1 MLPKIPLVKQA
12 IESLYDGKAII
23 EEARKRKNEKN
34 VTVSEWVVVAEDIPC
49 RVSYKTLSAAEK
61 SDTADTIAQA
71 ITLFT
76 APDIDVKPSY
86 RHSSRRFWQDGG
98 CREMRFFCSG
108 IPAVYDSHQ
117 EIPLARREEH
127 P

>member
-12 IESLYDGKAII
+12 IESLYDGRAII

-34 VTVSEWVVVAEDIPC
+34 VTVSEWAVVAEDIPC

-61 SDTADTIAQA
+61 SDMADTITQA

-76 APDIDVKPSY
+76 APNIDVKPG
-86 RHSSRRFWQDGG
+86 SRITVRQRG
-98 CREMRFFCSG
+98 REMKFSCSG

-117 EIPLARREEH
+117 EIPLTRIEEH

>member
-1 MLPKIPLVKQA
+1 MLPKISLVKSA
-12 IESLYDGKAII
+12 IEHLYDGVATI
-23 EEARKRKNEKN
+23 EEVRKRKNEKN
-34 VTVSEWVVVAEDIPC
+34 IMVTEWVVVATDLPC
-49 RVSYKTLSAAEK
+49 RVSYKTLVPAVE

-76 APDIDVKPSY
+76 SPDIIVLPG
-86 RHSSRRFWQDGG
+86 SRITVRQRG
-98 CREMRFFCSG
+98 REMKFSCSG

-117 EIPLARREEH
+117 EIPMARREEH

>member
-12 IESLYDGKAII
+12 IESLYDGKAVI

-34 VTVSEWVVVAEDIPC
+34 VTVSEWAVVAEDIPC
-49 RVSYKTLSAAEK
+49 RVSYKTLSSAEK
-61 SDTADTIAQA
+61 SDTANGITQA

-76 APDIDVKPSY
+76 APDIDVKPG
-86 RHSSRRFWQDGG
+86 SRITVRQRG
-98 CREMRFFCSG
+98 REMKFSCSG

-117 EIPLARREEH
+117 EIPMTRREEH

>member
-12 IESLYDGKAII
+12 IESLYDGKAVI

-34 VTVSEWVVVAEDIPC
+34 VTVSEWAVVAEDIPC
-49 RVSYKTLSAAEK
+49 RVSYKTLSSAEK
-61 SDTADTIAQA
+61 SDTADGIAQA

-76 APDIDVKPSY
+76 SPDIIVLPG
-86 RHSSRRFWQDGG
+86 SRITVRQRG
-98 CREMRFFCSG
+98 REMKFSCSG

-117 EIPLARREEH
+117 EIPLTRREEH

>member
-1 MLPKIPLVKQA
+1 MLPKIPMVRSA
-12 IESLYDGKAII
+12 VERLYDGIATI

-34 VTVSEWVVVAEDIPC
+34 VTVSVWAVVAEEIPC

-61 SDTADTIAQA
+61 SDTADTIAMA

-76 APDIDVKPSY
+76 APDIDVLPG
-86 RHSSRRFWQDGG
+86 SRITVRQRG
-98 CREMRFFCSG
+98 REMTFSSSG

-117 EIPLARREEH
+117 EIPMTRREEH

>member
-76 APDIDVKPSY
+76 APDIDVKPGSHITV
-86 RHSSRRFWQDGG
+86 RQRG
-98 CREMRFFCSG
+98 REMRFFCSG

>member
-1 MLPKIPLVKQA
+1 MLPKISLVKSA
-12 IESLYDGKAII
+12 IEHLYDGVATIK
-23 EEARKRKNEKN
+23 EVRKRKNEKN
-34 VTVSEWVVVAEDIPC
+34 IMVTEWVVVATDLPC
-49 RVSYKTLSAAEK
+49 RVSYKTLAPAVG

-76 APDIDVKPSY
+76 APDIDVKPG
-86 RHSSRRFWQDGG
+86 SRITVRQRG
-98 CREMRFFCSG
+98 REMKFSSSG

-117 EIPLARREEH
+117 EIPLARIEEH

>member
-12 IESLYDGKAII
+12 IESLYDGKAVI

-49 RVSYKTLSAAEK
+49 RVSYKTISAAEK

-76 APDIDVKPSY
+76 SPDIIVLPG
-86 RHSSRRFWQDGG
+86 SRITVRQRG
-98 CREMRFFCSG
+98 REMKFSCSG

>member
-1 MLPKIPLVKQA
+1 MLPKIPLVRTAVEK
-12 IESLYDGKAII
+12 LYDGTATI
-23 EEARKRKNEKN
+23 EEGRKRKNDKN
-34 VTVSEWVVVAEDIPC
+34 VTMTEWNAVAVEVPC
-49 RVSYKTLSAAEK
+49 RVSYKTLSPAAG

-76 APDIDVKPSY
+76 SPDIDVKPG
-86 RHSSRRFWQDGG
+86 SRITVRQRG
-98 CREMRFFCSG
+98 REMKFFSSG

-117 EIPLARREEH
+117 EIPMTRREEH

>member
-1 MLPKIPLVKQA
+1 MVRSA
-12 IESLYDGKAII
+12 VEWLYDGIATI

-34 VTVSEWVVVAEDIPC
+34 VTVSVWAVVAEEIPC

-61 SDTADTIAQA
+61 SDTADGIAQA

-76 APDIDVKPSY
+76 APDIDVKPG
-86 RHSSRRFWQDGG
+86 SRITVRQRG
-98 CREMRFFCSG
+98 REMKFSSSG

-117 EIPLARREEH
+117 EIPMMRREEH

>member
-34 VTVSEWVVVAEDIPC
+34 VTVSVWAVVAEEIPC
-49 RVSYKTLSAAEK
+49 RVSYKTLSAAET
-61 SDTADTIAQA
+61 SDTADTLAQG

-76 APDIDVKPSY
+76 APDIDVKPG
-86 RHSSRRFWQDGG
+86 SRITVRQRG
-98 CREMRFFCSG
+98 REMKFSSSG

-117 EIPLARREEH
+117 EIPMTRREEH

>member
-1 MLPKIPLVKQA
+1 MFPKIPMVRSA
-12 IESLYDGKAII
+12 VERLYDGIATI

-34 VTVSEWVVVAEDIPC
+34 VTVSVWAVVAEEIPC

-61 SDTADTIAQA
+61 SDTADTIAMA

-76 APDIDVKPSY
+76 APDIDVKPG
-86 RHSSRRFWQDGG
+86 SRITVRQRG
-98 CREMRFFCSG
+98 REMKFSSSG

-117 EIPLARREEH
+117 EIPMTRREEH

>member
-34 VTVSEWVVVAEDIPC
+34 VTVSEWAVVAEDIPC

-61 SDTADTIAQA
+61 SDTADGITQA

-76 APDIDVKPSY
+76 APDIDVKPGSHITV
-86 RHSSRRFWQDGG
+86 RQRG
-98 CREMRFFCSG
+98 REMKFSCSG

>member
-12 IESLYDGKAII
+12 IESLYDGKAVI

-34 VTVSEWVVVAEDIPC
+34 VTVSEWAVVAEDIPC
-49 RVSYKTLSAAEK
+49 RVSYKTISAAEK

-76 APDIDVKPSY
+76 SPDIIVLPG
-86 RHSSRRFWQDGG
+86 SRITVRQRG
-98 CREMRFFCSG
+98 REMKLSCSG

>member
-1 MLPKIPLVKQA
+1 MLPKIPMVRSA
-12 IESLYDGKAII
+12 VERLYDGIATI

-34 VTVSEWVVVAEDIPC
+34 IMVSEWVAVATDLPC
-49 RVSYKTLSAAEK
+49 RVSYKTLSPAAG

-76 APDIDVKPSY
+76 SPDIIVSPGSRITVRQRGRDMKF
-86 RHSSRRFWQDGG
+86 SS
-98 CREMRFFCSG
+98 SG

-117 EIPLARREEH
+117 EIPMTRREEH